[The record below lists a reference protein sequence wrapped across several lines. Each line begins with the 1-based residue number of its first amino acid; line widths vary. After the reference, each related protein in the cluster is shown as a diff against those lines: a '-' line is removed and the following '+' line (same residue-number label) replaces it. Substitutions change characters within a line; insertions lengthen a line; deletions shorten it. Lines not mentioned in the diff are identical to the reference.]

1 MGDDSIL
8 NASIRISCVELNIA
22 NRVMDIVIN
31 NKLLAGSVNEV
42 KIKEA
47 IIINCVN
54 SNQPLLW
61 PILSK
66 KGILKLSTIGDH
78 KYLNA

>member
-1 MGDDSIL
+1 
-8 NASIRISCVELNIA
+8 
-22 NRVMDIVIN
+22 MDIVIN

-54 SNQPLLW
+54 SNQPLL
-61 PILSK
+61 
-66 KGILKLSTIGDH
+66 
-78 KYLNA
+78 